1 MIYCGYRQ
9 LKTAID
15 VLDASADFLAG
26 TKRIFLLPTVFFFVQ
41 IIVIGLFL
49 SALLSIRTMGEITA
63 VYGKVTKQ
71 MADDW
76 TNE

>member
-26 TKRIFLLPTVFFFVQ
+26 TKRIFLLPTVFFFFQ